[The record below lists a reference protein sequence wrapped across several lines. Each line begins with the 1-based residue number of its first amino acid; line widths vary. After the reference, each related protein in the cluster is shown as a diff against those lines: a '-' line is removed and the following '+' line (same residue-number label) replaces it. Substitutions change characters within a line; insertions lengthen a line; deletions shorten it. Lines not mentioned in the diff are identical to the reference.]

1 MASEIISEAIFL
13 WRIYMARS
21 KCEYCMYYDYDEELD
36 YYVCDMLLDED
47 ELYKFMSD
55 TFNDCPYYRMGD
67 DYTIAR
73 KQ

>member
-1 MASEIISEAIFL
+1 M
-13 WRIYMARS
+13 S
-21 KCEYCMYYDYDEELD
+21 KCEYCLYYDYDEEMD

-47 ELYKFMSD
+47 ELSKFLSD
-55 TFNDCPYYRMGD
+55 TFDDCPYYRMGD

>member
-1 MASEIISEAIFL
+1 M
-13 WRIYMARS
+13 S
-21 KCEYCMYYDYDEELD
+21 KCEYCLYYDYDEEMD

-47 ELYKFMSD
+47 ELYKL
-55 TFNDCPYYRMGD
+55 TFDDCPYYRMGD